1 MRPSFL
7 PLLLLLARA
16 LRPLRALAGV
26 AALALLAA
34 LPARAENVYIMELA
48 LGGIYSVDINTGGPA
63 TLLTTIPATGQGYT
77 LATRPSDGML
87 YFLDSN
93 GANPNLWR
101 WDPNNPTQTPV
112 LVGTPGANT
121 TNVVR
126 LGFDAAG
133 NLLAMDT
140 TSNMWTL
147 DMNTGG
153 IISTTPLSGS
163 LPTQS
168 GDLCLN
174 TTNGVLYMV
183 ANQQLY
189 TVSSSGVSTLQGT
202 ITGIGTGTNALV
214 TGCAFTRNGT
224 LMISLYGG
232 GVLYKVNLNTFAAT
246 ALPTASGVTNIG
258 DLASAPERTADLSLT
273 KTASNATP
281 GSTVNFTVT
290 VTNAGP
296 ARVTDARVLDQLPAG
311 LTFVS
316 YTATQGT
323 YSTAA
328 AGAIPAYTWRVG
340 ALAAGASATM
350 VMTATVTGTTAITNT
365 AQISYSD
372 QFDPDSTP
380 NNGIAGEDD
389 QASVAITPSP
399 DLQVTKTANGSFA
412 VGSNG
417 TYTLKVNNAG
427 SASTS
432 GAYSVTDVLPAGLTY
447 VSATGTGWSC
457 SSTSGTVTCN
467 SSTLIAPGAT
477 NANAITLTVL
487 AAAAAAPQV
496 TNTATVS
503 GGGEP
508 ASLNGNNTSTVT
520 TAVCNSNCPDLT
532 VNKTLSTGS
541 LTVGTNATY
550 TLSVTNIGGIA
561 TTAGYTITDTLPAGL
576 TLNAAPVAGTG
587 WSCPASAPTNT
598 AGGNAVSCTRTTA
611 INPGATSTTITFV
624 VVVANTAVPQ
634 VTNTASVT
642 GGGEPPATQG
652 NNSTSLTTPV
662 TDFDLTITKIKTGGG
677 NFQVGVTTA
686 SYTFT
691 VSNVGTRATV
701 GAYSFTDTLPAGM
714 TITGNTG
721 TWTIGTGWTCAAAGP
736 TTNVAGGTVISC
748 TRTTVINAGASSTTV
763 VVPVT
768 VGAAAAPS
776 VTNTATVSGVNE
788 AAALTGNNTS
798 TVTTPVN
805 AVNLVVTKS
814 HNGNFAVGV
823 AGQYTL
829 TASNIGLVAT
839 TGTITVVDTLP
850 AGLTYQAYTGTNWTC
865 GAAGQVVTCTRTTAI
880 APNDSAPPILL
891 TVMPTATAA
900 SSSPVVNNATVSGG
914 NEPAGNNGNN
924 SASDTTYVY
933 NPPAIAKAFAP
944 TSIAAGGVSVLTL
957 TITNPAGSGV
967 SSMADVSFVDPFPA
981 GLSVANPPSLT
992 NTCGGSITSGN
1003 VQGDTLVVLSGG
1015 SLGGPGSSC
1024 QVQVR
1029 VTAPNVGSL
1038 VNTTGQ
1044 VSSSNAG
1051 TGNTAT
1057 ATLTVTAPNN
1067 PVLTKITS
1075 PNPVSVGAS
1084 STLTFTLTND
1094 ATAGNDLGFVDTLPA
1109 GVVVATGGTYGG
1121 TCASTAGTA
1130 LSRTTGTSG
1139 GRQTITV
1146 RGVDL
1151 AGSASCT
1158 VTIPV
1163 TSNAAGSYA
1172 NTSANISGLVGGVT
1186 ATGVN
1191 DTLVVQQATL
1201 TKTFTPAAILVGQT
1215 SVMALELDNTP
1226 EAPQHT
1232 GLAFTETLPAGVVLA
1247 AAPASPQC
1255 NGTVTG
1261 TAGGNTVTVTG
1272 ARLAQGLDACTINAT
1287 VTSTAAGTY
1296 VNGASNV
1303 TGLSANLANAV
1314 NATLAVTVPLPTL
1327 AKTNNQ
1333 TTISPGDSTTY
1344 VITVGNTTG
1353 NPFTGATAIVLRDPA
1368 VTSLTVSGVA
1378 CAAAGGATCPSLTSA
1393 QMITALQAPAGMT
1406 LPTLPDSGT
1415 LTFTVD
1421 AQVTGNPSGTITNT
1435 ATATVSGNAI
1445 SAQDSDTVVYP
1456 GLVVMKTVA
1465 VLNDPVNGVTNP
1477 KNIPGAEVLYTVIV
1491 TNTGQG
1497 RVDMDSMLLSD
1508 PVPANTTLFV
1518 GDQGGSPAGPVT
1530 FSEAGSNLSYSFT
1543 SLATSTDDV
1552 EFSNNNG
1559 STWVYTPVPDA
1570 NGYDPAVTN
1579 LRLRPK
1585 GRMAGWAGSGAYP
1598 SYTFT
1603 FKVKVR

>member
-1 MRPSFL
+1 MRSF
-7 PLLLLLARA
+7 LLLLLA
-16 LRPLRALAGV
+16 
-26 AALALLAA
+26 LLGA
-34 LPARAENVYIMELA
+34 LPARAENVYIMDLNLA
-48 LGGIYSVDINTGGPA
+48 GIYSVDVTTGGPA
-63 TLLTTIPATGQGYT
+63 TLLTTIPTTGQGYT
-77 LATRPSDGML
+77 LATRPADGML
-87 YFLDSN
+87 FFLDSN

-126 LGFDAAG
+126 LGFDSAG

-189 TVSSSGVSTLQGT
+189 TVTSSGVSTLQGT

-224 LMISLYGG
+224 LLISLYGG
-232 GVLYKVNLNTFAAT
+232 GRLYTVNLNTFAAT

-290 VTNAGP
+290 ITNAGP
-296 ARVTDARVLDQLPAG
+296 ARVTDARVLDQLPTG

-328 AGAIPAYTWRVG
+328 SGAIPAYTWRVG

-365 AQISYSD
+365 AQVSYSD

-380 NNGIAGEDD
+380 NNSVAGEDD
-389 QASVAITPSP
+389 QASVTITPSP

-432 GAYSVTDVLPAGLTY
+432 GTYTVTDVLPTGLTY

-477 NANAITLTVL
+477 SANAITLTVL
-487 AAAAAAPQV
+487 PAAAAAPQV

-532 VNKTLSTGS
+532 VNKTLSTGT
-541 LTVGTNATY
+541 LTVGTTATY

-561 TTAGYTITDTLPAGL
+561 TTAGYTITDPLPTGI
-576 TLNAAPVAGTG
+576 TLNAAPTAGTG
-587 WSCPASAPTNT
+587 WTCTASGSTNT

-611 INPGATSTTITFV
+611 LAAGATSTNVTFV
-624 VVVANTAVPQ
+624 VNVANTAVPQ

-662 TDFDLTITKIKTGGG
+662 TDFDLTISKVKTGGG
-677 NFQVGVTTA
+677 DFVMGVTTA

-691 VSNVGTRATV
+691 VSNVGGRATV
-701 GAYSFTDTLPAGM
+701 GAYTFTDTLPAGL
-714 TITGNTG
+714 TITGATS
-721 TWTIGTGWTCAAAGP
+721 TWTIGGGWTCTASGT
-736 TTNVAGGTVISC
+736 TTNVAGGTIISC
-748 TRTTVINAGASSTTV
+748 TRSTAINAGASSTTV

-776 VTNTATVSGVNE
+776 VTNTATVTGVNE
-788 AAALTGNNTS
+788 AAALTGNNSS
-798 TVTTPVN
+798 TVTTPVD
-805 AVNLVVTKS
+805 AVDLVVTKS
-814 HNGNFAVGV
+814 HSGNFAVGV
-823 AGQYTL
+823 NGLYTL
-829 TASNIGLVAT
+829 TASNIGLQAT

-850 AGLTYQAYTGTNWTC
+850 TGLTYVSATGTNWTC
-865 GAAGQVVTCTRTTAI
+865 SFSSPNVTCTRTTAI
-880 APNDSAPPILL
+880 AANDSAPPISL
-891 TVMPTATAA
+891 TVTPTAAAA
-900 SSSPVVNNATVSGG
+900 SASPVVNTATVSGG
-914 NEPAGNNGNN
+914 NEPAGNAGNDTVN
-924 SASDTTYVY
+924 DTTYVY
-933 NPPAIAKAFAP
+933 NPPVIAKAFAP
-944 TSIAAGGVSVLTL
+944 ATVAAGGTSVLTL

-967 SSMADVSFVDPFPA
+967 ASMAGVAFVDPFPA

-992 NTCGGSITSGN
+992 NTCGGSITSGG
-1003 VQGDTLVVLSGG
+1003 VQGDTIVVLSGG
-1015 SLGGPGSSC
+1015 SLGGPGTSC
-1024 QVQVR
+1024 QIQVR
-1029 VTAPNVGSL
+1029 VTAPSVGSL

-1051 TGNTAT
+1051 TGNTAS
-1057 ATLTVTAPNN
+1057 ATLTVTAPGN
-1067 PVLTKITS
+1067 PVLTKITA

-1084 STLTFTLTND
+1084 STLTFTITNTNATTND
-1094 ATAGNDLGFVDTLPA
+1094 IGFTDTLAA
-1109 GVVVATGGTYGG
+1109 GVIVASGGTFGG
-1121 TCASTAGTA
+1121 TCTSTTGTA
-1130 LSRTTGTSG
+1130 LSRTNGTSG
-1139 GRQTITV
+1139 GRTTITV
-1146 RGVDL
+1146 AGVDL
-1151 AGSASCT
+1151 AANASCT

-1163 TSNAAGSYA
+1163 TSNSVGSYP
-1172 NTSANISGLVGGVT
+1172 NTSSNISGLAGGLT
-1186 ATGVN
+1186 ATTVN
-1191 DTLVVQQATL
+1191 DTLVVQAATL
-1201 TKTFTPAAILVGQT
+1201 TKAFTPSTILLGQT
-1215 SVMALELDNTP
+1215 ATMSFELDNTA
-1226 EAPQHT
+1226 EAPQQT
-1232 GLAFTETLPAGVVLA
+1232 GLAFTETLPAGLVLA
-1247 AAPASPQC
+1247 AAPAASQC

-1261 TAGGNTVTVTG
+1261 TAGGTTVTVTG
-1272 ARLAQGLDACTINAT
+1272 ARLALGLDSCTITTT
-1287 VTSTAAGTY
+1287 VTSSTAGNY
-1296 VNGASNV
+1296 VNAAANV
-1303 TGLSANLANAV
+1303 TGLSSNLINAV

-1327 AKTNNQ
+1327 TKTDNQ
-1333 TTISPGDSTTY
+1333 ATIAPGDTTTY

-1353 NPFTGATAIVLRDPA
+1353 NTFTGATAVVLKDPA
-1368 VTSLTVSGVA
+1368 VTNLTVSSVA
-1378 CAAAGGATCPSLTSA
+1378 CAAAGGATCPALTSA
-1393 QMITALQAPAGMT
+1393 QMITALQAAAGMT
-1406 LPTLPDSGT
+1406 LPALPNGGT
-1415 LTFTVD
+1415 LTFTVV
-1421 AQVTGNPSGTITNT
+1421 AALSGNPTGTLTNT
-1435 ATATVSGNAI
+1435 VTATVGSNSV
-1445 SAQDSDTVVYP
+1445 SATDSDTIVYP
-1456 GLVVMKTVA
+1456 GLVVSKTVA

-1497 RVDMDSMLLSD
+1497 KVDADSMQLAD
-1508 PVPANTTLFV
+1508 PVPANTSLFV
-1518 GDQGGSPAGPVT
+1518 GDLGGSPSGPVT
-1530 FSEAGSNLSYSFT
+1530 YTDSGSGLTFGFT
-1543 SLATSTDDV
+1543 SLASTTDDV

-1559 STWVYTPVPDA
+1559 STWTYTPVADA
-1570 NGYDPAVTN
+1570 NGYDATVTN
-1579 LRLRPK
+1579 VRMRPK
-1585 GRMAGWAGSGAYP
+1585 GRMTGWTGSGGYP
-1598 SYTFT
+1598 SFTFT
-1603 FKVKVR
+1603 FKVKIR